1 MLFRGIMS
9 EIKVRFAPSPT
20 GSLHV
25 GNARTALFNWLLA
38 KNQNGKMVFRLE
50 DTDVERSTEE
60 SKKAII
66 RDIKWLGLNWD
77 EGPFLQSERLNI
89 YKEHLEKF
97 EKEGKVYKCF
107 CTPEELEAQREENKK
122 KNLPMIYNGKCRNLS
137 AEEVEENIEQG
148 KKYSYRFKID
158 SDTVEFK
165 DLVRGNMKFDL
176 NLIGD
181 FVIMRPNGYPT
192 YNFSVVIDDALMG
205 ITHIIRGEDI
215 LPSTPKQIMLYK
227 ALGYKIPQFGHL
239 SLISG
244 KGGKPLHKRDGATSL
259 SAFKGLGYLPDA
271 LFNFLALLGWSPKD
285 DSEIM
290 PKEEIIKRF
299 NLKDVSKSPAQF
311 DYEKLKWMN
320 SQYINKLSPEDLLKF
335 SEEFIVERYPEFKT
349 LGNDKKILIMKAIA
363 PRIDLLTQAPDWV
376 DYFYKKFELDEAA
389 KEIES
394 TEDYRIVK
402 EELIKAVKEEND
414 FSVENHKPL
423 IKKIQK
429 NSKRKG
435 KALFMSIRVAVTGR
449 THGPDLNYIF
459 AVIGK
464 EEILK
469 RLGE

>member
-1 MLFRGIMS
+1 M
-9 EIKVRFAPSPT
+9 KVRFAPSPT

-38 KNQNGKMVFRLE
+38 KNQGGKMVFRLE

-60 SKKAII
+60 SKASII
-66 RDIKWLGLNWD
+66 RDIKWLGLQWD
-77 EGPFLQSERLNI
+77 EGPFLQSERLEI
-89 YKEHLEKF
+89 YKEHLNRLEEK
-97 EKEGKVYKCF
+97 GSVYKCF
-107 CTPEELEAQREENKK
+107 CTTDELAVEREENKK
-122 KNLPMIYNGKCRNLS
+122 KNLPMKYSGKCRHLS
-137 AEEVEENIEQG
+137 KEDIEKNIENG
-148 KKYSYRFKID
+148 KEFSYRFKID
-158 SDTVEFK
+158 RELMEFK
-165 DLVRGNMKFDL
+165 DLVRGDMRFDL

-205 ITHIIRGEDI
+205 VTHIIRGEDI
-215 LPSTPKQIMLYK
+215 LPSTPKQIMLYE
-227 ALGYKIPQFGHL
+227 AFGYKTPQFGHL

-259 SAFKGLGYLPDA
+259 SAFKGDGYLADA

-290 PKEEIIKRF
+290 PKDEIIKRF

-320 SQYINKLSPEDLLKF
+320 SQYINKLAPEELLEF
-335 SEEFIVERYPEFKT
+335 SEEFILTKYPEFKG
-349 LGNDKKILIMKAIA
+349 LDIEKKLLIMKAIA
-363 PRIDLLTQAPDWV
+363 PRIDLLTEAPDWA
-376 DYFYKKFELDEAA
+376 DYFYKKFELDDSA
-389 KEIES
+389 KEIEA
-394 TEDYRIVK
+394 TEDYKIVK
-402 EELIKAVKEEND
+402 EELIKVINEETD

-429 NSKRKG
+429 ASGKKG
-435 KALFMSIRVAVTGR
+435 KALFMSVRVAVTGR
-449 THGPDLNYIF
+449 THGPDLNYVF

-464 EEILK
+464 EELLK
-469 RLGE
+469 RID